1 MYFLG
6 KAVSRIARP
15 IGAANARQLATSNAH
30 GLLTIHPEVADALAR
45 GAPVV
50 ALESTV
56 ITHGLVYPHNLKT
69 AISSEQIIRAGGAVP
84 ATIGLLEGRMHVG
97 LERKQLE
104 ILADVE
110 SLKKAGKSP
119 IKISRRDIA
128 PAMSLGHYGG
138 TTIAGT
144 TVVAHLAG
152 IKVFA
157 TGGLGGVHRGGETS
171 MDVSADL
178 TELGRTPIAVVASG
192 AKSILDI
199 GRTLEYLETQG
210 VTVAAYDNDG
220 HWPAFFS
227 AQSGYKAPW
236 AFNNPKDAA
245 KAIYYADAL
254 GIQSGAIFGVPI
266 PKEFE
271 KVGLEIQAA
280 VDQAVRESEENG
292 IAKSGRDATPWLLN
306 RVKDITKGLSLPSNI
321 ALLENNARIGAK
333 IAVEYAK
340 LKGSGT
346 EKTGSHQP
354 AFGLHKP
361 AKTLKAPAS
370 RAKSPLVIIGAA
382 AMDIIAQPHHDS
394 PSAVHSTSPGSVRMS
409 PGGVARNVA
418 EAAHR
423 VLESLSGGHEFESK
437 RPLLISPVGQDAFGL
452 VLGSETE
459 LIGMRADGLMNL
471 STPDQRTA
479 TCNMFLDV
487 RGDLQMGVADMGII
501 GDAKLDVGRLLEKLE
516 SAAPSIVAF
525 DGNPSSDTISNII
538 KKAKQLAAMTFFEP
552 TSTAKCTRVIPVL
565 KSLVENDEDPCI
577 TGAFPN
583 IIELRSMWETAR
595 SEDLLDSSYW
605 WSVVDTFGSDLHRV
619 LAGQMATQLIPFIK
633 HFVIKCG
640 SKGVVL
646 VAHVTSKE
654 GAINWASEGSRP
666 IDHQIVS
673 RASDGS
679 ALIIRHFPAYA
690 LPASLATINVTGAGD
705 SLVGALL
712 AALAHKGDIFSTP
725 TELSTAIDL
734 GQRCAV
740 ETIQSPFAVAPSIS
754 LLK

>member
-157 TGGLGGVHRGGETS
+157 TGGLGGVHRGGETFS
-171 MDVSADL
+171 FSCPDL

-538 KKAKQLAAMTFFEP
+538 KKAKQLAAMNFPQP